1 MIEIK
6 DFTISFGKEIICKD
20 INLKVD
26 DGDYIGIIGE
36 NGSGKTSLLNSIFNI
51 NKVDNLKIF
60 IDGVD
65 VNEYKNWD
73 NFGYVLQKYNLNHDI
88 PITIKEYLSLYYKD
102 KNKLNKL
109 AKEFE
114 IEELFNKKFN
124 DLSGGQA
131 QRVNIVKALA
141 MDIKYLVLDEPNAGL
156 DKNKKDS
163 LYKKLHDL
171 NKKGLTIIVVT
182 HELNEIKDKLHKI
195 YNMKNGLLKGEKNDC
210 KYC

>member
-1 MIEIK
+1 MIEIR
-6 DFTISFGKEIICKD
+6 DLTISFGKEIICENINLD
-20 INLKVD
+20 IN

-36 NGSGKTSLLNSIFNI
+36 NGTGKTSLLNSIFNI
-51 NKVDNLKIF
+51 NPVKSNKIF
-60 IDGVD
+60 IDGID
-65 VNEYKNWD
+65 VNEYKDWD
-73 NFGYVLQKYNLNHDI
+73 NFGYVLQKFNLNHDI

-102 KNKLNKL
+102 KKKLNKL

-114 IEELFNKKFN
+114 VDKLFNKKFN

-156 DKNKKDS
+156 DEIKRDN

-171 NKKGLTIIVVT
+171 NKGGLTIIVVT
-182 HELNEIKDKLHKI
+182 HELSQMKDKLHNI
-195 YNMKNGLLKGEKNDC
+195 YDMKKGLLKGEKNDC

>member
-6 DFTISFGKEIICKD
+6 DLTISFGKEVICEG
-20 INLKVD
+20 INFNIS

-36 NGSGKTSLLNSIFNI
+36 NGTGKTSLLNSIFNI
-51 NKVDNLKIF
+51 NPVKSNKIF
-60 IDGVD
+60 IDGID
-65 VNEYKNWD
+65 VNDYKDWN
-73 NFGYVLQKYNLNHDI
+73 NFGYVLQKFNINHDI

-102 KNKLNKL
+102 KNKLLKL
-109 AKEFE
+109 SKEFE
-114 IEELFNKKFN
+114 VDKLFDKKFN

-141 MDIKYLVLDEPNAGL
+141 NDIKYLVLDEPNAGL
-156 DKNKKDS
+156 DESKRDK

-171 NKKGLTIIVVT
+171 NKDGLTIIVVT
-182 HELNEIKDKLHKI
+182 HELGQIKDKLHNI
-195 YNMKNGLLKGEKNDC
+195 YDMKTGLLKGEKNDC

>member
-1 MIEIK
+1 MIEIR
-6 DFTISFGKEIICKD
+6 DLTISFGKEIICENINLD
-20 INLKVD
+20 IN

-36 NGSGKTSLLNSIFNI
+36 NGTGKTSLLNSIFNI
-51 NKVDNLKIF
+51 NPVKSNKIF
-60 IDGVD
+60 IDGID
-65 VNEYKNWD
+65 VNEYKDWD
-73 NFGYVLQKYNLNHDI
+73 NFGYVLQKFSLNHDI

-102 KNKLNKL
+102 KKKLNKL

-114 IEELFNKKFN
+114 VDKLFNKKFN

-156 DKNKKDS
+156 DEIKRDN

-171 NKKGLTIIVVT
+171 NKGGLTIIVVT
-182 HELNEIKDKLHKI
+182 HELSQMKDKLHNI
-195 YNMKNGLLKGEKNDC
+195 YDMKKGLLKGEKNDC

>member
-1 MIEIK
+1 MIEIR
-6 DFTISFGKEIICKD
+6 DLTISFEKEVICKD
-20 INLKVD
+20 INFKID

-36 NGSGKTSLLNSIFNI
+36 NGTGKTSLLNAIFNI
-51 NKVDNLKIF
+51 NNVDNNHIF
-60 IDGVD
+60 IDGID
-65 VNEYKNWD
+65 VNDYKDWD
-73 NFGYVLQKYNLNHDI
+73 KFGYVLQKYNLNHDI

-102 KNKLNKL
+102 KKKLEKI
-109 AKEFE
+109 AFEFE
-114 IEELFNKKFN
+114 VDILFDKKFN

-156 DKNKKDS
+156 DQTKKDD

-182 HELNEIKDKLHKI
+182 HELNEIKDKLHKV
-195 YNMKNGLLKGEKNDC
+195 YSMNFGLLEGEINDC